1 VFSAQ
6 GPVTADRL
14 TQYNGAGA
22 VKPVQDDQTVSLPAG
37 LQLRDAMQT
46 YIEFTLKQMANNRRR
61 AATSLGISL
70 QTLNN
75 RLAAPPEDAKTLTA
89 GEA

>member
-1 VFSAQ
+1 VFSAE
-6 GPVTADRL
+6 GLVTADRL
-14 TQYNGAGA
+14 LQFDAMGAGESLQA
-22 VKPVQDDQTVSLPAG
+22 DQTVSLPAG
-37 LQLRDAMQT
+37 LQLREAMQN

-75 RLAAPPEDAKTLTA
+75 RLASPEDTKAAVA
-89 GEA
+89 GEG